1 MSEAAVVTRRAGP
14 RPLQPTR
21 DVRATLPDLV
31 DALLDKGVFLDL
43 DLVVSVADVPLIGVS
58 LRATLAG
65 FETLL
70 EHGMLV
76 GWDEQ
81 TRAWAQRS
89 MQERSHR
96 DGGGSDRRLQA
107 PVPDAPDDGPAAT
120 TGPMW
125 FAEELAGG
133 TTWREGTGTLD
144 PAGGLTWTGAH
155 DRRPAVRLRPDELHA
170 VERARGAS
178 PAGDEV
184 VVVTG
189 PAGEAR
195 LAVPD
200 TARWLRALQ
209 ALADPT
215 PPPPGRSGQRG
226 GAP

>member
-1 MSEAAVVTRRAGP
+1 MSELATATVAAP
-14 RPLQPTR
+14 PLEPTR

-43 DLVVSVADVPLIGVS
+43 DLAVSVAGIPLIGVS

-81 TRAWAQRS
+81 TRARARRS
-89 MQERSHR
+89 GEPEQLAS
-96 DGGGSDRRLQA
+96 GTAS
-107 PVPDAPDDGPAAT
+107 T

-144 PAGGLTWTGAH
+144 PAGGLAWTGALE
-155 DRRPAVRLRPDELHA
+155 RRPAVRLRPDELLA
-170 VERARGAS
+170 VEREPGAS

-189 PAGEAR
+189 PTGAAR

-200 TARWLRALQ
+200 TERWLRALR
-209 ALADPT
+209 ALADEPPT
-215 PPPPGRSGQRG
+215 HGRTDRPG
-226 GAP
+226 GAA